1 MSHKKYKKT
10 KRKLSHEIISK
21 TRRKTNNRIKKVSKN
36 KSGGTLS
43 LSVKSMRRISTSL
56 DAPVSASPSA
66 ASPRKRGRTSAAAAA
81 SSVSD
86 SKKRARPNPLSDKEL
101 GELIVNEMFGNTTDV
116 YFIQDS
122 SRYGFILYGTIPE
135 GVLFDTRNLLLNEAL
150 DIGSIDRGIP
160 LKYFCMKLSLVL
172 NVTDVNRFESYEYVD
187 FKKVSH
193 SKRAVSVIRSTKEAH
208 IQKKLYDSF
217 ACMSGTSP
225 FVPDV
230 IAHGIFNREK
240 LEHYISLFMS
250 NRFAAATPR
259 EIEMGTASGID
270 DNVLYVLREINSWL
284 QQKNI
289 EDTRKKDVTEKQHW
303 AVDILLMEYI
313 DTKQYQTLY
322 TLGSRSSGI
331 LQNKKTFDVSTI
343 QTALL
348 TSASQLACA
357 TGVGIILYDCHL
369 NNILSNISQSDV
381 RLIDI
386 GGAIDL
392 NDEGDK
398 QSILESFDTMLK
410 NIENIA
416 KGRNAFCTIQE
427 LCDFFDVII
436 AATIVKQTKKTKQSK
451 ESKESKQSKE
461 SKESKK
467 SNQAPYEEILKQKFE
482 ENLDTLIDFRCE
494 RSNLTLEN
502 IHHNLIMTAFI
513 DFMIYIVVYGDDKC
527 QSQYTMESVY
537 GKDTFNKFSPFLT
550 QFRPNNR
557 RFRSSVTP
565 PESYDA
571 NLMTVSKKISDI
583 VKLCSSVKCPIDV
596 KRLGLGYRLKHL
608 PAQSNVLEA
617 SPASLA
623 SPSTELETSKAR
635 SRALEAS
642 TVVQPL
648 QKKPISNQRGCL
660 IM

>member
-1 MSHKKYKKT
+1 MSHK
-10 KRKLSHEIISK
+10 IISK
-21 TRRKTNNRIKKVSKN
+21 TRRKTNNRIKKDSKN

-43 LSVKSMRRISTSL
+43 LSLKSLRRISTSL

-66 ASPRKRGRTSAAAAA
+66 ASPRKRGRTSAAA
-81 SSVSD
+81 SSLSD
-86 SKKRARPNPLSDKEL
+86 SKKRARPNTHSPPTLSDKEL

-187 FKKVSH
+187 FKKFTH

-259 EIEMGTASGID
+259 EIELGIASVID
-270 DNVLYVLREINSWL
+270 DNVLYVLREINGWL
-284 QQKNI
+284 QQKNK
-289 EDTRKKDVTEKQHW
+289 EDTRKKDVKEKQNW
-303 AVDILLMEYI
+303 EVDILLMEYI
-313 DTKQYQTLY
+313 DTKQYKTLY
-322 TLGSRSSGI
+322 TLGSKSSGF
-331 LQNKKTFDVSTI
+331 LQSKTTFDVSSI

-348 TSASQLACA
+348 TSAAQLACA
-357 TGVGIILYDCHL
+357 TGVGIILYDCHA

-392 NDEGDK
+392 NNEDDK
-398 QSILESFDTMLK
+398 QSILETFDTMLK
-410 NIENIA
+410 NID
-416 KGRNAFCTIQE
+416 KGINAFCTIQE

-436 AATIVKQTKKTKQSK
+436 APTIVKQTKKTKQSK
-451 ESKESKQSKE
+451 ESKQPKQS
-461 SKESKK
+461 
-467 SNQAPYEEILKQKFE
+467 PYEEILKQKFE

-494 RSNLTLEN
+494 RSKLTLEN
-502 IHHNLIMTAFI
+502 IHHNLIITAFI

-527 QSQYTMESVY
+527 QSQYSMESVY

-557 RFRSSVTP
+557 RFRSNGTP

-571 NLMTVSKKISDI
+571 NLMTVSTKISDI
-583 VKLCSSVKCPIDV
+583 VKLCSSVNCPIDM
-596 KRLGLGYRLKHL
+596 KRLGIGHRLKHL
-608 PAQSNVLEA
+608 PAQSTVIEA
-617 SPASLA
+617 SPASPASPALPASLA
-623 SPSTELETSKAR
+623 SPSTELETSRGRA
-635 SRALEAS
+635 RALEAS

-648 QKKPISNQRGCL
+648 QKISVLNQRGCL